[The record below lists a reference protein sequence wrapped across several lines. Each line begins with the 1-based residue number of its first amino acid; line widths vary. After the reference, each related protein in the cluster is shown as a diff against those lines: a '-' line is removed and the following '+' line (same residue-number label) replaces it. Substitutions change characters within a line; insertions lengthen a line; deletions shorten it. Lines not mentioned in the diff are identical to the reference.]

1 LLLLI
6 VSNSIKKNTN
16 TISIILKML
25 SLFLLPLTL
34 WSSHKNN
41 GKYFFFV

>member
-34 WSSHKNN
+34 
-41 GKYFFFV
+41 